1 MPGIGTSLFLI
12 AVGAILDF
20 AVTTSPDQHGFNIN
34 TIGLILLIIG
44 AVGFVLSLIF
54 WSGMRGGWGWGS
66 SRRQRTV
73 ITDNHGNVVRREE
86 QDQYV

>member
-1 MPGIGTSLFLI
+1 MPGIGISLFLI

-20 AVTTSPDQHGFNIN
+20 AVTTSPDQHVFNIN
-34 TIGLILLIIG
+34 TVGLILLIIG
-44 AVGFVLSLIF
+44 AVGFVLSPIF
-54 WSGMRGGWGWGS
+54 CSGMRGGWGWGS